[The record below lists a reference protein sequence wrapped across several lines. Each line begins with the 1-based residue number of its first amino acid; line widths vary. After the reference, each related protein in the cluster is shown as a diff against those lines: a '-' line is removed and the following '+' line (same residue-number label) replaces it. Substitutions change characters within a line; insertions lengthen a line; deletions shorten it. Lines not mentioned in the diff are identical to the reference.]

1 MNKGFDG
8 VRPAS
13 ESSIEIGFFYQG
25 RHCVERIRVKP
36 TAANLKRA
44 TDRRAAILAAIER
57 GDFDYDAEFPKRGL
71 SSQAAQTGS
80 PTPLAA
86 SASPVQPGQP
96 AASVQPAFSAHP
108 AHPPKP
114 AKDDA

>member
-1 MNKGFDG
+1 MSKGFDG

-13 ESSIEIGFFYQG
+13 ESSIEIGFFYQD

-44 TDRRAAILAAIER
+44 ADRRAAILAAIAR
-57 GDFDYDAEFPKRGL
+57 GDFDYDAEFPKRKRVTPVA
-71 SSQAAQTGS
+71 QPAPAAQ
-80 PTPLAA
+80 PA
-86 SASPVQPGQP
+86 SS
-96 AASVQPAFSAHP
+96 

>member
-1 MNKGFDG
+1 MSKGFDG

-44 TDRRAAILAAIER
+44 TDRRAAILAAIAR
-57 GDFDYDAEFPKRGL
+57 DDFDYDAEFPKRAL
-71 SSQAAQTGS
+71 STSAA
-80 PTPLAA
+80 P
-86 SASPVQPGQP
+86 SAQ
-96 AASVQPAFSAHP
+96 SVQPDPSAHP
-108 AHPPKP
+108 ADPPKP

>member
-1 MNKGFDG
+1 MSKGFDG

-44 TDRRAAILAAIER
+44 AERRTAILAAIAR
-57 GDFDYDAEFPKRGL
+57 GDFDYAAEFPKRT
-71 SSQAAQTGS
+71 AAA
-80 PTPLAA
+80 PY
-86 SASPVQPGQP
+86 
-96 AASVQPAFSAHP
+96 
-108 AHPPKP
+108 
-114 AKDDA
+114 AKDET